1 MTEQNPKGK
10 MHMFSLRPSS
20 PKWQTMQQVLRVVAY
35 SIGGMLLGDS
45 VADSDAFQAAVGGF
59 VSIVAFGWWW
69 YWEINRPAD
78 AASELVVAPEVAPAP
93 VPEEGTT
100 TVTTTTT
107 KEPPEEPETTKEKP
121 K

>member
-1 MTEQNPKGK
+1 MNNPNPKGR
-10 MHMFSLRPSS
+10 MPSFRPPS

-35 SIGGMLLGDS
+35 SIGGALLGDS

-78 AASELVVAPEVAPAP
+78 AEPAATPEAAP

-100 TVTTTTT
+100 TTVTTTT
-107 KEPPEEPETTKEKP
+107 KDKP
-121 K
+121 KGKKETPK